1 MSRPKKSEAEKLK
14 DKQISQAVR
23 EMSEDLKTNQYVRG
37 QMQFTDMTNR
47 DFFLKAFP
55 NQILYCKEWDKF
67 LIWDKTNW
75 KIDNYGRVE
84 ELAVNFIRDMYRGI
98 RFIKDKILAADFEK
112 HIIKSESLRRIQAM
126 IGLCKMTEQIKIRSD
141 NLDTNLY
148 LFNAKNCSINL
159 LDYKASDSK
168 TDDFATK
175 CSNVEYNPEATCP
188 TWEKFLMQIFNND
201 YELIEYV
208 QKAIGY
214 SLSGDV
220 SEQCLFIMWGSGANG
235 KSTFLNTIQEI
246 LGDYSCSASTSS
258 FMSKNNEQ
266 SNDIARLRGMRLV
279 TTSEVEQGEALS
291 ESLIKQITGED
302 ELTARFLYGEYF
314 SFRPTF
320 KIFMATNHKPRIKG
334 SDNGIWRRIK
344 LIPFTVTIPP
354 EQRDKTLGAK
364 LKSES
369 SGILNWMLQG
379 FLKWKKEG
387 LKDPAVVREANDEY
401 RDDMDSV
408 GSFIRECLNVDA
420 TGKMR
425 LANKDLYEVY
435 SKWCSENTENPLSQ
449 KGLATRLLEKGFNKR
464 CLNSIRFWEGLSIK
478 VEWAF
483 KVLNSRQ

>member
-1 MSRPKKSEAEKLK
+1 MARPKKTEAEKLK
-14 DKQISQAVR
+14 EKQISQAVR
-23 EMSEDLKTNQYVRG
+23 EMSADLRSNMYVRG

-55 NQILYCKEWDKF
+55 NQIIYCKEWDKF
-67 LIWDKTNW
+67 LVWDKTNW
-75 KIDNYGRVE
+75 TVDNYGKVE
-84 ELAVNFIRDMYRGI
+84 EMAVNFIRDMYRGVRYI
-98 RFIKDKILAADFEK
+98 QDRILAADFEK

-126 IGLCKMTEQIKIRSD
+126 IGLCKMTEQIKVRSD
-141 NLDTNLY
+141 NLDTDNY
-148 LFNAKNCSINL
+148 LFNTKNCSINL
-159 LDYKASDSK
+159 TTYTAKDSEQN
-168 TDDFATK
+168 DFATK
-175 CSNVEYNPEATCP
+175 CSNVIYDPNAECP

-201 YELIEYV
+201 YELIDYV

-220 SEQCLFIMWGSGANG
+220 SEQCLFIMWGCGANG

-246 LGDYSCSASTSS
+246 LGDYSCSASTDS
-258 FMSKNNEQ
+258 FMKKNGDQ

-320 KIFMATNHKPRIKG
+320 KIFMATNHKPKIKG

-354 EQRDKTLGAK
+354 EQRDKNLGAK
-364 LKSES
+364 LKAEA
-369 SGILNWMLQG
+369 SGILNWMLRG
-379 FLKWKKEG
+379 YAKWKEEG
-387 LKDPAVVREANDEY
+387 LKDPAVVREANEEY

-408 GSFIRECLNVDA
+408 GAFIRECLNVDA
-420 TGKMR
+420 TNQMR
-425 LANKDLYEVY
+425 LPNKNIYEVY
-435 SKWCSENTENPLSQ
+435 LKWTSENNESPLTQ
-449 KGLATRLLEKGFNKR
+449 KGLATRLQEKGFSKKSSNGLR
-464 CLNSIRFWEGLSIK
+464 YWEGLSIK
-478 VEWAF
+478 VEWAL
-483 KVLNSRQ
+483 KMITK